1 MNFFKGTY
9 GFDILSLFLLII
21 GSLFNLNRHT
31 RYLTPV
37 LLVYVIF
44 RTFSKNTYTRSK
56 ELNTFTNLINKILS
70 KFGKRMPYTKNLS
83 LDPFFGSMEYKVNQK
98 LHYKIVKCPNCKQK
112 LRLPRG
118 KKKIIVT
125 CKKCSH
131 EFKLRT

>member
-31 RYLTPV
+31 IYLTPV

-56 ELNTFTNLINKILS
+56 ELNTFTNLINKILG
-70 KFGKRMPYTKNLS
+70 KFGKRMPYTKKLS

>member
-56 ELNTFTNLINKILS
+56 ELNTFTNLINKILN